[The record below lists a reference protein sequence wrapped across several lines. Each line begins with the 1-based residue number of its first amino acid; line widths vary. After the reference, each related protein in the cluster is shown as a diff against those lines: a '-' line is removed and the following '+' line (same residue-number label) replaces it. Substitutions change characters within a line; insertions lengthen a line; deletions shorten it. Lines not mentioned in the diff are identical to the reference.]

1 MKLFKQITLILIVFF
16 KTGNLLSE
24 NNLFNVN
31 NILLEKKENTS
42 SKQLANKAIKKG
54 FNQLIERI
62 LLKEDFQKVS
72 SISFSEIR
80 DLVMYYNISKNTENE
95 KNRINF
101 SVTFDKDKIHNL
113 FYTKGLSY
121 SDITDKEFYVLP
133 ILIKG
138 NEIFIFSNNFFYEN
152 WNNLEKKEELIEFI
166 LPLENIE
173 IIQNINKSKNN
184 FLDLQLDYLFKEYSN
199 KNTALVL
206 LDDTNLTEKKVY
218 LKAIIQNKTI
228 SRSFSFKKKNLDQ
241 ISLNKKMIFELKDE
255 IINLVKSRNLIDIR
269 TPSFL
274 NVKLNLDKNNNL
286 VLLNSRI
293 ENIDLIENI
302 FVQEFNKDYVN
313 LKIKYLGKLEKM
325 INQLKNESI
334 DLQLIN
340 DQWYIKT
347 L

>member
-1 MKLFKQITLILIVFF
+1 M
-16 KTGNLLSE
+16 
-24 NNLFNVN
+24 
-31 NILLEKKENTS
+31 
-42 SKQLANKAIKKG
+42 
-54 FNQLIERI
+54 
-62 LLKEDFQKVS
+62 
-72 SISFSEIR
+72 
-80 DLVMYYNISKNTENE
+80 
-95 KNRINF
+95 
-101 SVTFDKDKIHNL
+101 

-293 ENIDLIENI
+293 ESIDLIENI